1 MAKEVKWVKI
11 ICLVDSPISE
21 ALLAAET
28 ASGNQKLSKTATLNA
43 AQIKKVARSILDNPA
58 VPVDLAE
65 KLAKQYFSRYKGRRG
80 SMVVD
85 VVASAWRNY
94 DRVEKQIVPAFE
106 KSVRT
111 PSLKALAQT
120 TPNIPGLRNGEAAA
134 MQAAAAGLLRFAAEK
149 RSGAVGDDEK
159 IVKAWAK
166 YAEPFRF
173 ETKIEPYVGS
183 VKRVGPA
190 LFAYLR
196 MRAGADAIKADVWVA
211 RVLQQHGAKFKKVTD
226 VIEVTRVAEAVAAA
240 AGLSRLTLDQML
252 WRGEWKIT
260 PAALKQLAATKA
272 WRTHG
277 PTGATPESIYGKNGA
292 MGHFF
297 NEPFTTRHDLQAA
310 LVENHGGGVSMDV
323 IEALVPCCGPRTES
337 PSTARGK

>member
-1 MAKEVKWVKI
+1 M
-11 ICLVDSPISE
+11 
-21 ALLAAET
+21 
-28 ASGNQKLSKTATLNA
+28 NA
-43 AQIKKVARSILDNPA
+43 AQIKKVAGSILDNPA
-58 VPVDLAE
+58 VPVHLAE

-111 PSLKALAQT
+111 PSLKMLAQAI
-120 TPNIPGLRNGEAAA
+120 PNIPGLRNGEAAA

-149 RSGAVGDDEK
+149 LPGAAGNDEK

-173 ETKIEPYVGS
+173 ETKSEPYVGS

-211 RVLQQHGAKFKKVTD
+211 RVLQQHGAKFKKETD

-240 AGLSRLTLDQML
+240 TGLSRLTLDQML
-252 WRGEWKIT
+252 WRGEWKVSQD
-260 PAALKQLAATKA
+260 ALDELERTTAWKRFARNYGRHLGRRVQPTDVYGPKGMLNGWGFSCASASELWEVLADNM
-272 WRTHG
+272 G
-277 PTGATPESIYGKNGA
+277 GGMPPEVP
-292 MGHFF
+292 M
-297 NEPFTTRHDLQAA
+297 A
-310 LVENHGGGVSMDV
+310 LVR
-323 IEALVPCCGPRTES
+323 LCGPRVES
-337 PSTARGK
+337 LPKLKRARRG